1 MCESLIHFH
10 VFFFFIFL
18 LTHSQQESPI
28 RLNSSSVKNRLK
40 GGLRGTEG
48 DKKVLSLFPA
58 SRAHYSSSS
67 PLSEMHH
74 HPPPLN
80 YFTFLV
86 PASPPHKPTLCDWL
100 TLGFSSTIAPPPFS
114 HWLFYSLIPA
124 TATPSFPFLLPSPLS
139 SPLSPHCWLLALTSS
154 QPKSSSCPFS
164 PLIGL

>member
-1 MCESLIHFH
+1 MY
-10 VFFFFIFL
+10 FFIFYFIFL

-48 DKKVLSLFPA
+48 DKKVISLFAA

-114 HWLFYSLIPA
+114 NWLFYSLIPA